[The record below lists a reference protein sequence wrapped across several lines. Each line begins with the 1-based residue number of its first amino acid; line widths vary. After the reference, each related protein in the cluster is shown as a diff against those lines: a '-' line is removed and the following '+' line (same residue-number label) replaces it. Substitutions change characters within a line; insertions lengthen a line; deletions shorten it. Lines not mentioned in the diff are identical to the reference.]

1 MKNNFLSK
9 AYGGVTV
16 ARHKLNGLGLPRQ
29 WKVITS
35 TLLLLFTFAIGNVF
49 GTDFDITLDQF
60 RTKPISGLVKIDD
73 SNLSLSGGALQ
84 LSSGNKDFTVST
96 TNSDYKIK
104 KIVFTT
110 TKAVIKYSGDE
121 ISENTFQP
129 AAPGTSFTLNLTASG
144 GTAKITQMVVT
155 LTTAT
160 SETLEELFATA
171 LDGTTYTTGSTAL
184 TLTTV
189 GGSFNAAY
197 INVSKSSNERSLT
210 ISAASGVNIKFVAI
224 YYYDAIFSRSITAS
238 TGAYDADTYNWTP
251 GSTPTNTVTL
261 TFNTGNSEGA
271 KIRKIYVGYEAA
283 ATYNATFADGGHG
296 TAPADATG
304 VSSVTLTEITGVA
317 GWKNTGWKADVAT
330 KVGTTD
336 KAAGATLNIGDVVT
350 LLENT
355 TFTAQWAQTYAVTY
369 DANGGGETM
378 TDSNSPY
385 IAGAEVTLL
394 ANAFTP
400 PTGKEFDAWVVT
412 ETESGDPVAVS
423 AGKFIMPSAAV
434 TVKATWKDACALD
447 PTVSATTLGTT
458 SYTTQVVNCAGIS
471 VLGSAGCTISEY
483 GFVYGTSTAPTISD
497 NKKAL
502 EGDYTVAGT
511 AFAETTLSG
520 LASNTKYYVRAF
532 ATNSHGTAYGD
543 EISFTTLAPL
553 GNVLVVASSAGQ
565 TSDAITA
572 LRDNGFIVTVSAP
585 NNSRDYTG
593 YDLVVLD
600 ESLSGGNGVAGKE
613 EGDIKGVNIP
623 LLNLKS
629 FFYNSGRWGWGT
641 GNNGTTTNEIANIS
655 EAYCNAESHP
665 IFAGLTIGAGGAID
679 LIDPAVAEGKKTL
692 QGVTTNTLVEGKEGY
707 TWATSGEGITFIHEL
722 TPAQRG
728 VTDAKY
734 LMVAFANEAKDNL
747 SADGEKLIVNAAK
760 YLIGSASWT
769 PIPALSD
776 PAIAATP
783 SATYAAGDDISLA
796 ATATGTIAAT
806 TYTWYKG
813 ATLEAAIEAGAIQ
826 ATATAAAGGNT
837 YEKAGCVAGDAGIYW
852 CVMSNGT
859 GCDVNASLEV
869 TISSA
874 SNITFVS
881 AHGTAP
887 SATTG
892 ASYTLPEL
900 TESGWAHQGWTASI
914 DVTVD
919 EAVVTAGT
927 TIANGKVAS
936 FGADVEFTAVWAQE
950 FQVTFNLKD
959 HGTPIA
965 PQDIVD
971 GGKVV
976 KPADPSE
983 SGWIFGGW
991 YKENT
996 CTNAWDF
1003 DNDVVTEDT
1012 ELFAKW
1018 TEDPCPDSEKKSIVK
1033 VVLTSASDGTVT
1045 GYNSN
1050 EYAGE
1055 KVIGGL
1061 GESNTAEVDPSHEGV
1076 ETGYKLSSGG
1086 SAIVFATLKKGTFQ
1100 EGDRVVITI
1109 TKPQDAYKVETVAQ
1123 PILDIYYGTDKND
1136 ATFLTTLEGVSAAGT
1151 YTYRLTAA
1159 DVTAIGT
1166 KKGIGVFRESS
1177 NGQNPYVYSVE
1188 ITGCRS
1194 FAVTHDVNFNMMD
1207 HGDAIT
1213 KQTIEVGAKVT
1224 EPAEPEAVGYIFGG
1238 WYKENTLVNKWNF
1251 STDVMPDNDITLYAK
1266 WSEDPCTDRQSLVK
1280 VTMTAYNNAS
1290 VAGYNNNEYAGG
1302 KIINGLSSSDEN
1314 KNTADLG
1321 AGDVTGYKLSSNK
1334 YCVFATLA
1342 KGSFHVGDKVVIGM
1356 TSASGSEKIPVY
1368 AAKDKDNVALLGY
1381 IEGASAAGYY
1391 TYRLNSAAIDIINA
1405 AGEDYK
1411 SIGVYRTSSDYNL
1424 FIYSIELTG
1433 CREWTIYHSLTFMN
1447 IDGTATIAAESLE
1460 EGAYASTV
1468 APTAPKIAMK
1478 RFKGWSESIGGTTV
1492 DLTSYTITEDKTLYA
1507 VYEDIVCPTKGKV
1520 FSMEFDATKT
1530 PEETVKV
1537 AKNGG
1542 TLDAADYAT
1551 ISGGSA
1557 QFINTETSDK
1567 DAITTDGKFKLAAT
1581 KEVLKI
1587 ELECALQ
1594 EGDIIRVLDNSNKYV
1609 ISTSNSKTGTYKS
1622 QTSSEHEYAVTDAW
1636 TGVYDI
1642 YLLYDGSGWTFTKVE
1657 IYRPAKYDVS
1667 FNMMGHGSAIADLED
1682 VVEGSKIV
1690 APSPAPTDVDYSF
1703 AGWYKENT
1711 LENEWKFDVDV
1722 VETNTT
1728 LYAKWLDK
1736 SDATLKSLKYGETD
1750 IVLVVDQD
1758 TYDITLPSLTSS
1770 VPALTAETNNPNAT
1784 KLIAN
1789 GTFDGAGNATST
1801 VTVTPEVGADKVYTV
1816 NFSRGVALEQAT
1828 VTASTEWDWSAAG
1841 VSAEI
1846 KESNTPGLSG
1856 NDVVIANVPGVK
1868 NDADFNSQA
1877 LKASGTNAIRTEYFQ
1892 GKVLNFKTDKEGLL
1906 IVDFGGTNG
1915 NARVLKVYDNADN
1928 EIAAWNYN
1936 SEARQVQ
1943 QVVVPAGGVT
1953 LKAFEGAS
1961 GNNARIYNLK
1971 FYALAYTRDD
1981 DWMAPG
1987 ELGTVCYP
1995 EGLVAVGA
2003 EMYKMAGV
2011 DDNNKFVFDEVSVL
2025 DPGKPYLFVA
2035 QSNVLKFYATTATA
2049 AGAAGTNNGMVGTFA
2064 SIDLSH
2070 TDARA
2075 AKWYYFSGKKFY
2087 AVSKRTSNLNVPAN
2101 RAYVD
2106 MNESHPAGA
2115 PKHGVRRITFDV
2127 QGTNIAT
2134 GIENAAATDKPAKM
2148 LINGQLFI
2156 LRGEKMYDAKGQLVK

>member
-9 AYGGVTV
+9 AYGGVME

-965 PQDIVD
+965 PQDVVD
-971 GGKVV
+971 GGKVT

-983 SGWIFGGW
+983 IGWIFGGW

-1018 TEDPCPDSEKKSIVK
+1018 TEDPCPTPFSLSK
-1033 VVLTSASDGTVT
+1033 VVLTSATDGTVT
-1045 GYNSN
+1045 GYNN
-1050 EYAGE
+1050 DEYAGE

-1061 GESNTAEVDPSHEGV
+1061 KDDGKTANITGDAAV
-1076 ETGYKLSSGG
+1076 EKGYKLNSGG
-1086 SAIVFATLKKGTFQ
+1086 NSIVFATLKKGEFQ
-1100 EGDRVVITI
+1100 EGDQVTVGVIYRNDSRTVDEATNILTI
-1109 TKPQDAYKVETVAQ
+1109 YAGSDKDHTMEVA
-1123 PILDIYYGTDKND
+1123 
-1136 ATFLTTLEGVSAAGT
+1136 TLKGVSDPGF

-1159 DVTAIGT
+1159 DVAAINAAGY
-1166 KKGIGVFRESS
+1166 KGIGVFRASS
-1177 NGQNPYVYSVE
+1177 NGENHNIYSVE
-1188 ITGCRS
+1188 IQGCRS
-1194 FAVTHDVNFNMMD
+1194 WAVSHDV
-1207 HGDAIT
+1207 
-1213 KQTIEVGAKVT
+1213 
-1224 EPAEPEAVGYIFGG
+1224 
-1238 WYKENTLVNKWNF
+1238 
-1251 STDVMPDNDITLYAK
+1251 
-1266 WSEDPCTDRQSLVK
+1266 
-1280 VTMTAYNNAS
+1280 
-1290 VAGYNNNEYAGG
+1290 
-1302 KIINGLSSSDEN
+1302 
-1314 KNTADLG
+1314 
-1321 AGDVTGYKLSSNK
+1321 
-1334 YCVFATLA
+1334 
-1342 KGSFHVGDKVVIGM
+1342 
-1356 TSASGSEKIPVY
+1356 
-1368 AAKDKDNVALLGY
+1368 
-1381 IEGASAAGYY
+1381 
-1391 TYRLNSAAIDIINA
+1391 
-1405 AGEDYK
+1405 
-1411 SIGVYRTSSDYNL
+1411 
-1424 FIYSIELTG
+1424 
-1433 CREWTIYHSLTFMN
+1433 TF
-1447 IDGTATIAAESLE
+1447 D
-1460 EGAYASTV
+1460 
-1468 APTAPKIAMK
+1468 
-1478 RFKGWSESIGGTTV
+1478 
-1492 DLTSYTITEDKTLYA
+1492 
-1507 VYEDIVCPTKGKV
+1507 
-1520 FSMEFDATKT
+1520 
-1530 PEETVKV
+1530 
-1537 AKNGG
+1537 
-1542 TLDAADYAT
+1542 
-1551 ISGGSA
+1551 
-1557 QFINTETSDK
+1557 
-1567 DAITTDGKFKLAAT
+1567 
-1581 KEVLKI
+1581 
-1587 ELECALQ
+1587 
-1594 EGDIIRVLDNSNKYV
+1594 
-1609 ISTSNSKTGTYKS
+1609 
-1622 QTSSEHEYAVTDAW
+1622 
-1636 TGVYDI
+1636 
-1642 YLLYDGSGWTFTKVE
+1642 
-1657 IYRPAKYDVS
+1657 
-1667 FNMMGHGSAIADLED
+1667 MMGHGTQVDPQTVPEGDLLTKPT
-1682 VVEGSKIV
+1682 VVEPEGWAFV
-1690 APSPAPTDVDYSF
+1690 
-1703 AGWYKENT
+1703 GWYKENT
-1711 LENEWKFDVDV
+1711 LENEWDFTTDVMGTIDM
-1722 VETNTT
+1722 T
-1728 LYAKWLDK
+1728 LYAKWED
-1736 SDATLKSLKYGETD
+1736 ET
-1750 IVLVVDQD
+1750 
-1758 TYDITLPSLTSS
+1758 
-1770 VPALTAETNNPNAT
+1770 
-1784 KLIAN
+1784 
-1789 GTFDGAGNATST
+1789 
-1801 VTVTPEVGADKVYTV
+1801 
-1816 NFSRGVALEQAT
+1816 
-1828 VTASTEWDWSAAG
+1828 SA
-1841 VSAEI
+1841 I
-1846 KESNTPGLSG
+1846 K
-1856 NDVVIANVPGVK
+1856 
-1868 NDADFNSQA
+1868 
-1877 LKASGTNAIRTEYFQ
+1877 
-1892 GKVLNFKTDKEGLL
+1892 L
-1906 IVDFGGTNG
+1906 IVDDETPGTKKINDEAYYTGSPLTSVTISEVVTPCVKLAGGATAATAPYSADKNDNRVIAYCATTTATKVQITAYSSSTSARPYTISFVEEGQTADEADDNNVIVNLPTDKTIHTSDWYTFNSSNNRTIYITIPGNNSDYHFLQVKVIESGTPIKKAGDLGYSMNFNIGRPIGVKQTLHKNFEGFDFYANNDYKVLQSTSMVISNATNDYIKFHAAAPMTLAVTTENAASFYVTKAAKGTDNETLSTAGGISYIDLDEAADWYISPKGGDVKIQKIEFIAPKCQQPTVVDMENIGLCEGDAFTALTVSASVTDGGTLHYQWYKHPAAG
-1915 NARVLKVYDNADN
+1915 DDEAVGTDAASYTPEADGQ
-1928 EIAAWNYN
+1928 YY
-1936 SEARQVQ
+1936 
-1943 QVVVPAGGVT
+1943 VVVTNQLADHSDNSKTSNMVTVEHFASAVITTAPLNQRGEVDDVVTLSVAATGKNVAYKWYTCNEDGSNEVALDPEQTGTSIDVTITAGLLQWYKVKVTSDCGNVEAMAKVSEFVPATPANVTESIVWDWKSTTAGFPTENTSINFANTSVEELFADVDAAMPNNAEFRSDMLYGIGQRAWRKSDNDGECGFQGFQIRFHSDVAGLVRVYFRAPSSGQTSVVTIDGKPAGSRGNSWGWSEYVEVPAAPIGDGIVIAMT
-1953 LKAFEGAS
+1953 NGAT
-1961 GNNARIYNLK
+1961 GMTRVQKIEFL
-1971 FYALAYTRDD
+1971 ALAHRRTAAYSV
-1981 DWMAPG
+1981 G
-1987 ELGTVCYP
+1987 ELGTICL
-1995 EGLVAVGA
+1995 EDDAKAVGA
-2003 EMYKMAGV
+2003 NVYELQGHDENGKM
-2011 DDNNKFVFDEVSVL
+2011 VFDQILSGEIEA
-2025 DPGKPYLFVA
+2025 GKPYLFQATNASQVSFYKKVNA
-2035 QSNVLKFYATTATA
+2035 THADDAGSLK
-2049 AGAAGTNNGMVGTFA
+2049 GMYGTFV
-2064 SIDLSH
+2064 DKPLSPT
-2070 TDARA
+2070 TDVDMF
-2075 AKWYYFSGKKFY
+2075 YFSGTHIWAVKDFQVASITIPAHRCYVNY
-2087 AVSKRTSNLNVPAN
+2087 AEFMENPVSSPTPLPGRKRLMIGVN
-2101 RAYVD
+2101 
-2106 MNESHPAGA
+2106 GA
-2115 PKHGVRRITFDV
+2115 PAVATGLENV
-2127 QGTNIAT
+2127 QGDNVQCT
-2134 GIENAAATDKPAKM
+2134 KV